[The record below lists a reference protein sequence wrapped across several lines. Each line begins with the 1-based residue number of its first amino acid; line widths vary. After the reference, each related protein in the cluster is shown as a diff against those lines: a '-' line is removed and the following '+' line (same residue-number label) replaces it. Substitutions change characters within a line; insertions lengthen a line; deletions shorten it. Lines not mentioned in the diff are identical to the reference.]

1 MRATLPLVLL
11 SWLALSPAASANQN
25 DEAWSL
31 YADAYEATLEGE
43 PAQAEQLLER
53 LRQRFPGHEAT
64 KRAERALSLSRRGT
78 ERRAVPPG
86 ELGAFLRQEE
96 PVALA
101 RAELA
106 ILQTF
111 NGIAAGLEVCGL
123 LECADPRPYVV
134 SAMLGGG
141 AGLAASLYLS
151 RDGITQGH
159 TLAVNAGAT
168 WGAVHAGLLSLS
180 LSTTTRTTSGML
192 LAGQLGGTAVGHYLW
207 SALKPGAGDVSLMN
221 SGAIWALVLNLLVQ
235 SAAQVNLSSGAYF
248 GAMIA
253 AVDIGLIGGG
263 LLASYMPMS
272 RSRTLVIDAGGILG
286 MLLGFATDMLVGG
299 TRPSDRSFFGL
310 GAVGAVGG
318 LVGATL
324 LTRNWDLDELPPAQL
339 SVLPTEGGATVM
351 AGMSW

>member
-1 MRATLPLVLL
+1 MRAVLPLVVLVCL
-11 SWLALSPAASANQN
+11 TVASNASANEN

-43 PAQAEQLLER
+43 PAEAERLLEQ

-64 KRAERALSLSRRGT
+64 KRGERALSLSRKTTGRS
-78 ERRAVPPG
+78 ALAPG
-86 ELGAFLRQEE
+86 ELGEFLRNEE
-96 PVALA
+96 PIPLA

-123 LECADPRPYVV
+123 LECDDARPFVV

-141 AGLAASLYLS
+141 VGLAGSLYLS
-151 RDGITQGH
+151 RGGITQGH
-159 TLAVNAGAT
+159 TLAVNSGAT

-180 LSTTTRTTSGML
+180 LSTTTRTSSGML
-192 LAGQLGGTAVGHYLW
+192 LAGQLGGTALGHYLW
-207 SALKPGAGDVSLMN
+207 GALKPGAGDVSLMN
-221 SGAIWALVLNLLVQ
+221 SGAIWALVLNVLIQ

-286 MLLGFATDMLVGG
+286 MLLGFAIDTLVGG

-339 SVLPTEGGATVM
+339 SVLPTEGGATLM

>member
-1 MRATLPLVLL
+1 MRALLPL
-11 SWLALSPAASANQN
+11 LACLAITSAAAANEN
-25 DEAWSL
+25 DEAWSM

-43 PAQAEQLLER
+43 PAEAERLLER
-53 LRQRFPGHEAT
+53 LKQRFPGHEAT
-64 KRAERALSLSRRGT
+64 KRAERALSLTNQRDG
-78 ERRAVPPG
+78 RASLPPG
-86 ELGAFLRQEE
+86 ELGQALRHES
-96 PVALA
+96 PLALA

-123 LECADPRPYVV
+123 LECADARPYVV

-159 TLAVNAGAT
+159 TLAVNSGAT

-192 LAGQLGGTAVGHYLW
+192 LAGQLGGTALGHFLW
-207 SALKPGAGDVSLMN
+207 GALHPGAGDVSLMN

-235 SAAQVNLSSGAYF
+235 SAAQVNLSSGAYW

-263 LLASYMPMS
+263 VLASYMPMS

-286 MLLGFATDMLVGG
+286 MLLGFAINTLVSG

-324 LTRNWDLDELPPAQL
+324 LTRNWDLDALPPAQM
-339 SVLPTEGGATVM
+339 SVLPTEGGVALM